1 MTQKIKIYFPDVV
14 FGAIDGIVTTFAII
28 AGVYGASLSASLI
41 LILGFA
47 NLFADGFSMGVSNY
61 VATDSQTV
69 DVQIERKAGISGL
82 VTFSSF
88 ILIGIIPL
96 MPFIYFSLKGLDIS
110 DFTYAIAFGMSLVA
124 FFVLGLLKG
133 VVTKTS
139 KIKAGCVTFLI
150 GTTASF
156 IAFAV
161 GHLLSQFV

>member
-1 MTQKIKIYFPDVV
+1 MTQKIKIYFPDAV

-61 VATDSQTV
+61 VASDSQTV
-69 DVQIERKAGISGL
+69 DVQISKKPVISGL
-82 VTFSSF
+82 VTFTSF

-96 MPFIYFSLKGLDIS
+96 IPFLYLFSQDKTANEY
-110 DFTYAIAFGMSLVA
+110 TYVVAFIVSLVA
-124 FFVLGLLKG
+124 FFGLGLLKG
-133 VVTKTS
+133 LVTKGN
-139 KIKAGCVTFLI
+139 ILKAGFITFLI

-156 IAFAV
+156 IAFIV
-161 GHLLSQFV
+161 GYLLSTFV

>member
-61 VATDSQTV
+61 VASDSQTV
-69 DVQIERKAGISGL
+69 DVQTSKKPVISGL

-88 ILIGIIPL
+88 IFVGIIPL
-96 MPFIYFSLKGLDIS
+96 IPFLYLFSQNKTVNEY
-110 DFTYAIAFGMSLVA
+110 TYLIAFVISLIA
-124 FFVLGLLKG
+124 FFGLGLLKG
-133 VVTKTS
+133 LVTKS
-139 KIKAGCVTFLI
+139 NILKAGFITFLI

-156 IAFAV
+156 IAFIV
-161 GHLLSQFV
+161 GYLLSSFV